1 MILLRSLLLVF
12 AVFFAAGV
20 VTAAE
25 LAPRTSN
32 AAGVKVTVTPKR
44 IAADDAAWE
53 FAVVLDTHSQDLSD
67 DLLKTAVLVD
77 AQGGRHAPL
86 AWQGAPPGGHH
97 REGVLRFK
105 GLGALPEAIEVQ
117 ILRSGE
123 AAPRSFRWKL
133 K

>member
-1 MILLRSLLLVF
+1 MTFLRSLLLVF
-12 AVFFAAGV
+12 AVSLAAGA

-25 LAPRTSN
+25 LAPRSSN
-32 AAGVKVTVTPKR
+32 AAGVKVVVTPKR
-44 IAADDAAWE
+44 IAADAAAWE
-53 FAVVLDTHSQDLSD
+53 FAVALDTHSQDLGD

-105 GLGALPEAIEVQ
+105 GLGAMPDAIEMQ

-123 AAPRSFRWKL
+123 ATPRSFHWKL

>member
-1 MILLRSLLLVF
+1 MTLLRSLLLVF
-12 AVFFAAGV
+12 AVFFSANV

-25 LAPRTSN
+25 LAPRSSN
-32 AAGVKVTVTPKR
+32 AAGVKVVVTPKR
-44 IAADDAAWE
+44 IAADAATWE
-53 FAVVLDTHSQDLSD
+53 FAVELDTHSQDLSD

-86 AWQGAPPGGHH
+86 AWEGSPPGGHH
-97 REGVLRFK
+97 RSGVLRFK
-105 GLGALPEAIEVQ
+105 GLGALPEAIELQ

-123 AAPRSFRWKL
+123 TKPRSFSWKL